1 MWSALAR
8 LWRDGVHMRIARC
21 IVASVA
27 AKTLSMSGRLIL
39 EALVAGQR
47 DPAVLADFA
56 KGKLRVKIPA
66 LREALDRPL

>member
-1 MWSALAR
+1 
-8 LWRDGVHMRIARC
+8 MRIARC